1 MACGWGF
8 GLNMVDRLVV
18 AYQVKWNLI
27 SSINIILYMLPHN
40 LPKKVRLRILANQ
53 RILKLAMRLRI
64 LGFSGLYF
72 LAFGLN
78 MDQKNS
84 EYRPILRSV
93 SGDVGQ
99 NTLPQYP
106 VGDSSAHRRKCQK
119 VSVRRSRSE
128 FSVQETTMIQQGD
141 LVDILR

>member
-53 RILKLAMRLRI
+53 RILKLAMRVKSPYFGFFWSAFSRIWTKYGPEELRI
-64 LGFSGLYF
+64 QTHFTQCEWRRRPEHPASVPCWGQLSSPEKMSKSFCEEIQEWIFRLGDNNDPAG
-72 LAFGLN
+72 
-78 MDQKNS
+78 
-84 EYRPILRSV
+84 
-93 SGDVGQ
+93 
-99 NTLPQYP
+99 
-106 VGDSSAHRRKCQK
+106 
-119 VSVRRSRSE
+119 
-128 FSVQETTMIQQGD
+128 
-141 LVDILR
+141 